1 MLLVTHIPA
10 HAFASSHTLLCK
22 TTAAK
27 AWEGGEGGR
36 VQSRASS
43 GGVLSLISLP
53 LKQKSCTCE
62 CLHVWGRVNIKMWVV
77 TSEIILLG
85 RLSRVCVWGVRVVL
99 KLVNY
104 ACNQFHIVWGLCVI
118 CVFLYFVFICF
129 PVKSRLWKL
138 YIHPSYGGRGVM
150 YDTWA
155 THHPILRLSQ
165 WSNKDSRLI
174 SALRINSSRCTG
186 GRCTTCSLRRKQT
199 TGSGTATLGRGS
211 SAGKPPPSV
220 LLDEGMIL
228 LGDE

>member
-1 MLLVTHIPA
+1 MYVWVSTCMR
-10 HAFASSHTLLCK
+10 TCK
-22 TTAAK
+22 HQNV
-27 AWEGGEGGR
+27 GR
-36 VQSRASS
+36 DKWDYSARPP
-43 GGVLSLISLP
+43 LS
-53 LKQKSCTCE
+53 C
-62 CLHVWGRVNIKMWVV
+62 
-77 TSEIILLG
+77 
-85 RLSRVCVWGVRVVL
+85 VCVWGVRVVL

-199 TGSGTATLGRGS
+199 TGSGTATRGRGS

-220 LLDEGMIL
+220 LLEEGMIL